1 MTGQHAGAPGRG
13 AAPGGDAVRDGA
25 HPGAPTP
32 DGADPGSSAQ
42 GRPAHGAAFR
52 PWRLATPL
60 MLLASGALFVISG
73 ANAEGTD
80 LRPGRYSDLAS
91 LAQAESDG
99 YDGVRDDIATL
110 NDDIEALSEGVDDRE
125 VAQLRRKVERLEPS
139 AGLREV
145 RGAGVTITMS
155 DASADR
161 VDGAEELGYD
171 LNRLVVHQ
179 QDLQAVVNTLWQG
192 GAQAVTIQGQR
203 IVTTTGI
210 KCEGNAVQLQGR
222 PYPQPYVIEAVG
234 DPAQLAASVEADPD
248 VSSYRTDSANPVL
261 AVGWDFEIEDEIEA
275 PAYDGLLD
283 LGYAVPLR

>member
-1 MTGQHAGAPGRG
+1 MTGQHAGAPGG
-13 AAPGGDAVRDGA
+13 DAAPKGTAPDAT
-25 HPGAPTP
+25 TP
-32 DGADPGSSAQ
+32 DPSSQ
-42 GRPAHGAAFR
+42 DRPATSRATFR

-60 MLLASGALFVISG
+60 MLLASGALFVVSG

-99 YDGVRDDIATL
+99 YDEVRDDIATL

-145 RGAGVTITMS
+145 RGAGVAITMS

-179 QDLQAVVNTLWQG
+179 QDLQAVVNALWQG

-234 DPAQLAASVEADPD
+234 DPAQLAESVEADPD
-248 VSSYRTDSANPVL
+248 VSSYRTDAATPAI